1 MIVFEEAKQLFS
13 EARMQKYLRACG
25 GDEDQAVQLYSYNAR
40 LSQAFFGVVS
50 LFEVILRNAI
60 NEHYLKTLGENWI
73 INQTISGGLLEHEAY
88 EVAFTKNAY
97 DKENVYSHDKM
108 VGSFTFGFWT
118 YLFTKRNYKIGG
130 KTLLQIFPNRAKG
143 TTQKMVYADITAI
156 REFRNRI
163 AHHEPICFDAKG
175 MVSVDYIARHY
186 DLIKVY
192 MRYMNVDV
200 EQVEAL
206 IMRPEEWLE
215 EVEKMRRKL

>member
-1 MIVFEEAKQLFS
+1 MILFEDAQKLFS
-13 EARMQKYLRACG
+13 KARMQKYLRACG
-25 GDEDQAVQLYSYNAR
+25 SSEEQAMQLYSYNAC

-60 NEHYLKTLGENWI
+60 NEHYLKTLGEDWI
-73 INQTISGGLLEHEAY
+73 INQAVPGGLLEHEAD

-97 DKENVYSHDKM
+97 DKEKVYSHDKM

-130 KTLLQIFPNRAKG
+130 KTLLQIFPRRAKG

-163 AHHEPICFDAKG
+163 AHHEPICFDKKG
-175 MVSVDYIARHY
+175 MINTDYILRHY
-186 DLIKVY
+186 DLIKEY
-192 MRYMNVDV
+192 MCYMGVDV
-200 EQVEAL
+200 KQVEAL
-206 IMRPEEWLE
+206 ILRPEEWLE
-215 EVEKMRRKL
+215 DVDKLRRKI